1 MAQQQEELSCGCI
14 WRGDEHHHQ
23 CVAWRDL
30 VERLD
35 RVRAH
40 PDAEREL
47 RRIEERMDRHKP

>member
-1 MAQQQEELSCGCI
+1 MTQHQQELSCGCI
-14 WRGDEHHHQ
+14 WRGDEHYRQ

-30 VERLD
+30 LDRLD
-35 RVRAH
+35 RVRTL